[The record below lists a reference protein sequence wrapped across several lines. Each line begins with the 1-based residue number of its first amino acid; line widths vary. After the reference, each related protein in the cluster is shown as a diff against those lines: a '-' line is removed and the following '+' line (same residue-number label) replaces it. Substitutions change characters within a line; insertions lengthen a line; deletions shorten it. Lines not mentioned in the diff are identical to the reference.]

1 MADILA
7 PGETSRGIHRGAP
20 VLLTSFG
27 ARLALRAIGNGLLNR
42 LRQRAVFNELMELSP
57 AVRDD
62 VGLTQAMIGGR
73 LAAVRKAVD
82 QPLPG
87 PARCMAMLWKG
98 MVIYGDA
105 ESRRCW
111 AEVRRNMRARS
122 SGR

>member
-7 PGETSRGIHRGAP
+7 PGQTSHSIQRDAP

-27 ARLALRAIGNGLLNR
+27 ARLALRATGNGLLNR
-42 LRQRAVFNELMELSP
+42 LRQHAVFNELMELSP

-62 VGLTQAMIGGR
+62 VGLTQAMIAAR
-73 LAAVRKAVD
+73 VAAVCEATD

-87 PARCMAMLWKG
+87 PARCIAILWKG
-98 MVIYGDA
+98 LVIYGDA

-111 AEVRRNMRARS
+111 AEIRRNRL

>member
-7 PGETSRGIHRGAP
+7 PGQTSHRIHRDAP

-27 ARLALRAIGNGLLNR
+27 ARLALQAIGNGLLNR

-62 VGLTQAMIGGR
+62 VGLTQTMIAAR
-73 LAAVRKAVD
+73 VAAVSKAMD

-87 PARCMAMLWKG
+87 PARCIVILWKG
-98 MVIYGDA
+98 LVIYGDA

-111 AEVRRNMRARS
+111 AEVRQNRP